1 MPEALDVK
9 KEIVRMVMA
18 NGFIPIKQLM
28 KVNGLQQKNKVKEL
42 RHGLMDTFTKVNLK
56 IVNGVDRAVSY
67 THLTLP
73 TKA

>member
-9 KEIVRMVMA
+9 KEIVKMVMV

-42 RHGLMDTFTKVNLK
+42 RHGLMDIFIKVNLK
-56 IVNGVDRAVSY
+56 IVNGVEGEF
-67 THLTLP
+67 
-73 TKA
+73 

>member
-42 RHGLMDTFTKVNLK
+42 RHGLMDTFIKVNLK
-56 IVNGVDRAVSY
+56 IVNGVEGEF
-67 THLTLP
+67 
-73 TKA
+73 